1 MQSSLSDAKRYVER
15 GLTMEWA
22 ELFSE
27 TRTVAFILLFTRFT
41 ALFMAVPIFSH
52 MNIPIS
58 VKAAMAFFF
67 TIFFFGAVPPLNIPT
82 DAMSL
87 TVAILGEMLFGLVV
101 GTVLQLAYHV
111 VTFAGGQI
119 SFMMG
124 FSLAS
129 AIDPQSG
136 VSMPIVSQFLAL
148 LALMI
153 LLVFDMHHWILL
165 YASESIA
172 QVPLGGFM
180 ITPAL
185 FQYIMHATVNMFVVG
200 FMIAFPITAL
210 SILADV
216 IFGMLM
222 KTMPQFNL
230 LVIGMPIKIAVSFV
244 VLMATLGATLMIV
257 TSQTQSAYNFL
268 EKLF

>member
-1 MQSSLSDAKRYVER
+1 
-15 GLTMEWA
+15 MEWA
-22 ELFSE
+22 QLFSE
-27 TRTVAFILLFTRFT
+27 GRTVAFILLFTRFS

-52 MNIPIS
+52 TTIPIS

-67 TIFFFGAVPPLNIPT
+67 TVLFFGALPPLHIPT
-82 DAMSL
+82 DGLSL

-101 GTVLQLAYHV
+101 GTVLQLAYNV

-119 SFMMG
+119 TFMMG

-136 VSMPIVSQFLAL
+136 VSMPIISQFLSL
-148 LALMI
+148 IALMM
-153 LLVFDMHHWILL
+153 LLVFDLHHWILL
-165 YASESIA
+165 YASASIE

-180 ITPAL
+180 ITPSL
-185 FQYIMHATVNMFVVG
+185 FQYLMHAALNMFVVG

-210 SILADV
+210 SFLADV

-230 LVIGMPIKIAVSFV
+230 LVIGTPIKIAIAFL
-244 VLMATLGATLMIV
+244 VLIATLSATMAIV
-257 TSQTQSAYNFL
+257 VSQMQSAYNFL